1 VAPARSALIRQHLN
15 ALRHRL
21 SDDRGSLS
29 ADAVLIWPVALM
41 LFFAII
47 QGGLYYHGV
56 NVASHAATAAA
67 DAAATEHGT
76 TAAAQ
81 AAATNILTQTQVLH
95 APQIDVTAGSEDV
108 TATVSGDI
116 TTLVPGWDLTVSQT
130 ASSIREHYQEP
141 AP

>member
-1 VAPARSALIRQHLN
+1 MAPARSARIRHHLS

-29 ADAVLIWPVALM
+29 ADAVLIWPVTLM

-56 NVASHAATAAA
+56 NVASHAANAAA

-95 APQIDVTAGSEDV
+95 APQIDVTAGTEDV